1 MLDHLDA
8 VKRKPSSSMEDMSM
22 DIGSLEDQDIDV
34 LLLLEVTS
42 IPTSQVN

>member
-34 LLLLEVTS
+34 LLLEVTS